1 MNSKILVLDA
11 MGVLYQSCDDVE
23 ELLIPFIKAQNRA
36 CSEGA
41 IRESYIRA
49 SLGEI
54 TLTEFWVSNGVNP
67 ELESQYLN
75 QHRLTEG
82 VIPFLESVKG
92 RYDKCICLS
101 NDVAEWS
108 KYLRVHFGLEPYFD
122 DWLISGD
129 LGYRK
134 PSKDIFRIVQE
145 RYGSQS
151 EYTFIDDNPNNVKAA
166 QEQNW
171 NAILMNP
178 SLFKACP

>member
-11 MGVLYQSCDDVE
+11 MGVLYQNCDDVE

-49 SLGEI
+49 SLGEM
-54 TLTEFWVSNGVNP
+54 TATEFWVSNGVNP
-67 ELESQYLN
+67 EIEPQYLN

-82 VIPFLESVKG
+82 VIPFLESGKG
-92 RYDKCICLS
+92 GYDKCICFS
-101 NDVAEWS
+101 NDVSEWS

-166 QEQNW
+166 LDQNW
-171 NAILMNP
+171 NAFVMNP
-178 SLFKACP
+178 SLFKVCP